1 MHISYPEQS
10 QALSELRCCLTYILY
25 VAERKSAFTKPL
37 KLSDELAAFVGQS
50 EMSRPQ
56 VMLIVILY
64 LLAYQVILEV
74 FQRQCIWIRTL
85 SSIEP
90 TRSSKQENDI
100 M

>member
-10 QALSELRCCLTYILY
+10 QSLSELRCCWTCILY
-25 VAERKSAFTKPL
+25 LAEKKSAFTKPL

-56 VMLIVILY
+56 VMLIVLLY
-64 LLAYQVILEV
+64 LLAYQDILEV
-74 FQRQCIWIRTL
+74 FQRQCTWIWTL